1 MVFQTFWRQCLIPHL
16 GLHTVLHAGKLRE
29 KGGIAL
35 SVSWSCGINE
45 ILICFVS
52 GFSFSKCGRA
62 SGSFSTAL
70 YTQCFQLIAT
80 FVSFA
85 FAWKYE
91 QNFPSCDSGLMFL
104 FQYQKTASIYHF
116 FWRQS
121 SLDFDYFFR
130 SCTYFSKWYWDWKI
144 SKTVIVFD
152 FSLFWLQIPFQL
164 SADFRFILKLS
175 VFQVKF
181 CCLKFP
187 LLYDIGK

>member
-1 MVFQTFWRQCLIPHL
+1 MYTKAGFQRKSKPRCISRYGFGIYFQTFWRQCLIPHL

-45 ILICFVS
+45 IFICFVS

-104 FQYQKTASIYHF
+104 FQYQKTASIDHF

-121 SLDFDYFFR
+121 SLNR
-130 SCTYFSKWYWDWKI
+130 LRLLFSK
-144 SKTVIVFD
+144 
-152 FSLFWLQIPFQL
+152 
-164 SADFRFILKLS
+164 
-175 VFQVKF
+175 
-181 CCLKFP
+181 
-187 LLYDIGK
+187 LYIF